1 MDARASL
8 RMSLGYDSPAN
19 KPMGLLGV
27 RTCDRVDQNP
37 EDTATVR
44 AARSKAQGLWAEA
57 RLRGWQEIRPVAPL
71 GAAGRSCAQR
81 GATASLRVTRCTSCG
96 TAHLYGGG
104 EDESQPWPLWLTRRD
119 LSCGAPSDQIA
130 CRNARAKSR
139 KVSLSVPRT
148 LSCSPSHT
156 PKALQG
162 PPLLLGGAAP
172 TGCGTRPA
180 SACSPGRCAS
190 VA

>member
-1 MDARASL
+1 MDARASP

-71 GAAGRSCAQR
+71 P
-81 GATASLRVTRCTSCG
+81 CG
-96 TAHLYGGG
+96 
-104 EDESQPWPLWLTRRD
+104 
-119 LSCGAPSDQIA
+119 C
-130 CRNARAKSR
+130 R
-139 KVSLSVPRT
+139 KVDLAHRGG
-148 LSCSPSHT
+148 
-156 PKALQG
+156 QQ
-162 PPLLLGGAAP
+162 PP
-172 TGCGTRPA
+172 
-180 SACSPGRCAS
+180 PG
-190 VA
+190 